1 MWVLWIVLFV
11 ALVLFIL
18 AIFSLKE
25 RRPDQLLLVEKKGYI
40 RPYLKR
46 WYWGRS
52 VLALPATIR
61 TISTEVKAQ
70 ARGKIDVVARLSVS
84 FFPDPKQVQN
94 LIRVGGWQP
103 DAVDKVASELAGTVQ
118 GLAGEIVEQMDIT
131 ELTREKLGEALRNR
145 LSELAPNLGVSITS
159 VVVSAA
165 EAADK
170 KIADAIR
177 QKEEARIQEETE
189 RANQQARIAREKL
202 RLKADDTI
210 ARMKH
215 DTEMARLRL
224 KETEELTSAELEQKI
239 LEKEAEK
246 KRLNLELE
254 KEEVALLSQNPE
266 LLMLAPQLS
275 RLVEASQQLKNARTV
290 ISLSPEMY
298 DGLPKVLQTMLDVL
312 QKKRPESTE

>member
-1 MWVLWIVLFV
+1 MWALWIV
-11 ALVLFIL
+11 VLLIVGGGIW
-18 AIFSLKE
+18 AAVSLKQ
-25 RRPDQLLLVEKKGYI
+25 RRPDQLLLVEKKGRI
-40 RPYLKR
+40 HPYLKR

-70 ARGKIDVVARLSVS
+70 ARGKIDVVAQISIS
-84 FFPDPKQVQN
+84 FFPDPQQVQN

-118 GLAGEIVEQMDIT
+118 GLAGELVEQMEIT
-131 ELTREKLGEALRNR
+131 EVTREKLGEALRTR
-145 LSELAPNLGVSITS
+145 LRDLSPNLGVTIAS

-189 RANQQARIAREKL
+189 RANQQRRIATEKL

-210 ARMKH
+210 ARLKH
-215 DTEMARLRL
+215 EMEMARLRL
-224 KETEELTSAELEQKI
+224 RETEELAAAQLDQKI

-246 KRLNLELE
+246 KRLNLEIE
-254 KEEVALLSQNPE
+254 REEVALLAQNPE

-290 ISLSPEMY
+290 VTLSPEIT
-298 DGLPKVLQTMLDVL
+298 DTLPKVLQSLVDAF
-312 QKKRPESTE
+312 QKHRSQPTP

>member
-1 MWVLWIVLFV
+1 MWLFWILLVFVILILLWAFL
-11 ALVLFIL
+11 
-18 AIFSLKE
+18 SLKE
-25 RRPDQLLLVEKKGYI
+25 RRPDQLLLVEKKGQI
-40 RPYLKR
+40 HPYLKR
-46 WYWGRS
+46 WYWSRS

-61 TISTEVKAQ
+61 TVSTEVKAQ
-70 ARGKIDVVARLSVS
+70 ARGKIDVVAQVSIS
-84 FFPDPKQVQN
+84 FFPDPNQVQN

-103 DAVDKVASELAGTVQ
+103 GAVEKTAAELAGTVQ
-118 GLAGEIVEQMDIT
+118 GLVGEVVEQMDVT
-131 ELTREKLGEALRNR
+131 QVTREKLGEVLRNR
-145 LSELAPNLGVSITS
+145 LSDLAPGLGVTIAS

-189 RANQQARIAREKL
+189 RANQQARSAREKL

-215 DTEMARLRL
+215 ETEMARLRL
-224 KETEELTSAELEQKI
+224 KESEELAAAALEQKI

-254 KEEVALLSQNPE
+254 KEEVGLLAQSPQ
-266 LLMLAPQLS
+266 LLLLAPQLS
-275 RLVEASQQLKNARTV
+275 RLMEASQQLKNARTV
-290 ISLSPEMY
+290 ISLSPEISE
-298 DGLPKVLQTMLDVL
+298 GLPRLLQSLLDTL
-312 QKKRPESTE
+312 QRGQATTET

>member
-1 MWVLWIVLFV
+1 MWVLWSALVVGLLIVLWAV
-11 ALVLFIL
+11 
-18 AIFSLKE
+18 FSLKE
-25 RRPDQLLLVEKKGYI
+25 RRPDQLLLVEKRGHI
-40 RPYLKR
+40 RPHLKR

-70 ARGKIDVVARLSVS
+70 ARGKIDVVVRLSVS

-118 GLAGEIVEQMDIT
+118 GLTGELVEQMDIT
-131 ELTREKLGEALRNR
+131 EVTREKLGEALRNR
-145 LSELAPNLGVSITS
+145 LSELGPNLGVTVTS

-215 DTEMARLRL
+215 ETEMAQLAL
-224 KETEELTSAELEQKI
+224 KEAKELTSAELEQKI

-254 KEEVALLSQNPE
+254 KEEVALLAKNPE

-290 ISLSPEMY
+290 ITLSPEIY
-298 DGLPKVLQTMLDVL
+298 DGLPKILQTVLDAL
-312 QKKRPESTE
+312 QKNRPETAR